1 MRKNESNTA
10 RENSNFTGMM
20 GVVMISVLF
29 LVIGGIMIFFPQINI
44 MNFVYV
50 MGGFLLVAGAWEVT
64 RYFLREEYRNIANF
78 DFSAG
83 VMLLIAGVVLIVRA
97 EAAAAFMYMM
107 FGALVLVQGVTLLQ
121 HTFALKALKSIGW
134 IVTLILSA
142 ALVLFAAAILLDY
155 NGMFST
161 GLLTYY
167 LLAAS
172 GLLGLISL
180 FCVGLRIRHFERE
193 VMVQKKR
200 DLDEDFFAYKN
211 NVTAIGQKPEEHVI
225 DVVDRDKIEAKTE
238 AEKEQETQE
247 SHEPEESKESKEE
260 EIFEDEGIVEEEKE
274 EKVSIKDKLTALRA
288 KKKNQEPDEKVFEE
302 E

>member
-20 GVVMISVLF
+20 GVVMVSVLF
-29 LVIGGIMIFFPQINI
+29 LVIGGIMIFFPQISL

-50 MGGFLLVAGAWEVT
+50 MGGFLLVAGAWEIA

-78 DFSAG
+78 DFSVG
-83 VMLLIAGVVLIVRA
+83 VLCLVGGVVLIVRA
-97 EAAAAFMYMM
+97 EAAAAFVYMI
-107 FGALVLVQGVTLLQ
+107 FGTLVLVLGVTLLQ
-121 HTFALKALKSIGW
+121 HTFALHALKSLGW
-134 IVTLILSA
+134 IVTLIFSA

-167 LLAAS
+167 LMAAS

-180 FCVGLRIRHFERE
+180 FAVGLRIRHFEHE

-200 DLDEDFFAYKN
+200 DLDDDFFVYNKD
-211 NVTAIGQKPEEHVI
+211 VTGIPQKPEEHVI
-225 DVVDRDKIEAKTE
+225 DVGDHEKIEAKKDE
-238 AEKEQETQE
+238 DKPSDKSA
-247 SHEPEESKESKEE
+247 EE

-274 EKVSIKDKLTALRA
+274 EKLSIKDKLTALKA

>member
-1 MRKNESNTA
+1 MRKNESKTA

-20 GVVMISVLF
+20 VVVMISVLF
-29 LVIGGIMIFFPQINI
+29 LVIGGIMIFFPQINL

-50 MGGFLLVAGAWEVT
+50 MGGFLLVAGAWEIA

-78 DFSAG
+78 DFSIG
-83 VMLLIAGVVLIVRA
+83 VLLLMGGVVLIVRA
-97 EAAAAFMYMM
+97 EAAAASVYMI
-107 FGALVLVQGVTLLQ
+107 FGALVMVLGVTLLQ
-121 HTFALKALKSIGW
+121 HTFALHALKSMGW

-142 ALVLFAAAILLDY
+142 SLVLFATAILLDY
-155 NGMFST
+155 NGLFST

-180 FCVGLRIRHFERE
+180 FCVGLRIRHFEHD

-200 DLDEDFFAYKN
+200 DLDDDFFVYNKN
-211 NVTAIGQKPEEHVI
+211 VPGLGSKPEEHVI
-225 DVVDRDKIEAKTE
+225 DVADHEKIEARADVPE
-238 AEKEQETQE
+238 DET
-247 SHEPEESKESKEE
+247 SGEE
-260 EIFEDEGIVEEEKE
+260 EIFENEGIVEEEEQEQKP
-274 EKVSIKDKLTALRA
+274 SLKDKLTALRA
-288 KKKNQEPDEKVFEE
+288 KKKNQEPDETVFEE

>member
-1 MRKNESNTA
+1 MEERNQGEEMRKNESKTA

-20 GVVMISVLF
+20 VVVMISVLF
-29 LVIGGIMIFFPQINI
+29 LVIGGIMIFFPQINL

-50 MGGFLLVAGAWEVT
+50 MGGFLLVAGAWEIA

-83 VMLLIAGVVLIVRA
+83 VILLIAGVVLIVRA

-107 FGALVLVQGVTLLQ
+107 FGALVLIQGVTLLQ

-167 LLAAS
+167 LLASS
-172 GLLGLISL
+172 GLLSLISL
-180 FCVGLRIRHFERE
+180 FCVGLRIRHFEHDI
-193 VMVQKKR
+193 MVQKKR
-200 DLDEDFFAYKN
+200 DLDDDFFVYN
-211 NVTAIGQKPEEHVI
+211 NNATAIGKKPEEHVI
-225 DVVDRDKIEAKTE
+225 DVADHDKIEAKPE
-238 AEKEQETQE
+238 DEK
-247 SHEPEESKESKEE
+247 PEESKEE
-260 EIFEDEGIVEEEKE
+260 EIFEDEGVIEEEKE
-274 EKVSIKDKLTALRA
+274 EKVSIRDRLTALRA

>member
-1 MRKNESNTA
+1 MRKNESRTA

-29 LVIGGIMIFFPQINI
+29 LVIGGVMIFFPQINL
-44 MNFVYV
+44 MSFVYV
-50 MGGFLLVAGAWEVT
+50 MGGFLLVAGAWEIA

-78 DFSAG
+78 DFSVG
-83 VMLLIAGVVLIVRA
+83 VILLMAGVVLIVRA
-97 EAAAAFMYMM
+97 EAASAFVYMM
-107 FGALVLVQGVTLLQ
+107 FGTLVLFLGVTLLQ
-121 HTFALKALKSIGW
+121 HTFALHALKSMGW

-142 ALVLFAAAILLDY
+142 ALVLFSAAMLLDY
-155 NGMFST
+155 NGLFST

-180 FCVGLRIRHFERE
+180 FCVGLRIRHFERDM
-193 VMVQKKR
+193 MVQKKR
-200 DLDEDFFAYKN
+200 DLDDDFFDYRDALPAPGK
-211 NVTAIGQKPEEHVI
+211 KPEEHVI
-225 DVVDRDKIEAKTE
+225 DVSDRDHERIEAKDEQLRDE
-238 AEKEQETQE
+238 ASEKAI
-247 SHEPEESKESKEE
+247 SEED
-260 EIFEDEGIVEEEKE
+260 EIFENEGIVEEEKPQKPSLKE
-274 EKVSIKDKLTALRA
+274 KLTALRA

>member
-1 MRKNESNTA
+1 MRKNESKTA

-20 GVVMISVLF
+20 VVVMISVLF
-29 LVIGGIMIFFPQINI
+29 LVIGGIMIFFPQINL

-50 MGGFLLVAGAWEVT
+50 MGGFLLVAGAWEIA

-78 DFSAG
+78 DFSIG
-83 VMLLIAGVVLIVRA
+83 VLLLMGGVILIVRA
-97 EAAAAFMYMM
+97 EAAAASVYMI
-107 FGALVLVQGVTLLQ
+107 FGALVMVLGVTLLQ
-121 HTFALKALKSIGW
+121 HTFALHALKSIGW
-134 IVTLILSA
+134 IVTLIFAA
-142 ALVLFAAAILLDY
+142 ALVLFATAILLDY

-180 FCVGLRIRHFERE
+180 FCVGLRIRHFEHD

-200 DLDEDFFAYKN
+200 DLDEDFFVYKN
-211 NVTAIGQKPEEHVI
+211 VPGLGSKPEEHVI
-225 DVVDRDKIEAKTE
+225 DVADHEKIEAGTE
-238 AEKEQETQE
+238 PAEAKED
-247 SHEPEESKESKEE
+247 
-260 EIFEDEGIVEEEKE
+260 EIFENEGIVEEEEKE
-274 EKVSIKDKLTALRA
+274 QKPTLKEKLTAIRA
-288 KKKNQEPDEKVFEE
+288 KKKNQEPDETVFEE

>member
-1 MRKNESNTA
+1 MRKNESRTA

-29 LVIGGIMIFFPQINI
+29 LVIGGVMIFFPQINL
-44 MNFVYV
+44 MSFVYV
-50 MGGFLLVAGAWEVT
+50 MGGFLLVAGAWEIA

-78 DFSAG
+78 DFSVG
-83 VMLLIAGVVLIVRA
+83 VILLMAGVVLIVRA
-97 EAAAAFMYMM
+97 EAASAFVYMM
-107 FGALVLVQGVTLLQ
+107 FGTLVLILGVTLLQ
-121 HTFALKALKSIGW
+121 HTFALHALKSMGW

-142 ALVLFAAAILLDY
+142 ALVLFSAAMLLDY
-155 NGMFST
+155 NGLFST

-180 FCVGLRIRHFERE
+180 FCVGLRIRHFERDM
-193 VMVQKKR
+193 MVQKKR
-200 DLDEDFFAYKN
+200 DLDDDFFDYRDALPAPGK
-211 NVTAIGQKPEEHVI
+211 KPEEHVI
-225 DVVDRDKIEAKTE
+225 DVSDRDRERIEAKDKQIKDE
-238 AEKEQETQE
+238 ASEKAI
-247 SHEPEESKESKEE
+247 SEED
-260 EIFEDEGIVEEEKE
+260 EIFENEGIVEEEKPQKPSLKE
-274 EKVSIKDKLTALRA
+274 KLTALRA